1 MKTIYLVR
9 HAKSSWDNPAL
20 PDIVRPLNSRGLAAS
35 DKMGVYLYQQG
46 MIPQQIISSPATRAL
61 HTAINLSAGLK
72 KDPDAIQIDERLYFE
87 GFEALLQ
94 VIKGCPVDIQSIM
107 LVGHEPDI
115 GTLAEQLSG
124 ERIEKFP
131 TCAVYMLTTHV
142 GDWNLLSPDNCK
154 KEVFLLPRK
163 IFS

>member
-9 HAKSSWDNPAL
+9 HAKSSWDNPSL
-20 PDIVRPLNSRGLAAS
+20 PDMVRPLNGRGLAAS

-46 MIPQQIISSPATRAL
+46 MIPQHIISSPATRAL

-72 KDPDAIQIDERLYFE
+72 MNPDAIQIDERLYFE
-87 GFEALLQ
+87 GYDAMLQ
-94 VIKGCPVDIQSIM
+94 VIKGCPVDMHSIM
-107 LVGHEPDI
+107 LVSHEPDI

-131 TCAVYMLTTHV
+131 TCAVYMLTTDA
-142 GDWNLLSPDNCK
+142 GGWNLLSPGSCK
-154 KEVFLLPRK
+154 KEVFLMPRK

>member
-1 MKTIYLVR
+1 MKKIYLVR

-20 PDIVRPLNSRGLAAS
+20 PDIVRPLNSRGLDAS
-35 DKMGVYLYQQG
+35 DKMGVYLYQHG
-46 MIPQQIISSPATRAL
+46 MIPQHIISSPATRAL
-61 HTAINLSAGLK
+61 HAAINLSARLK
-72 KDPDAIQIDERLYFE
+72 KDTDTIQIDERLYFE
-87 GFEALLQ
+87 GFEAMLQ
-94 VIKGCPVDIQSIM
+94 VIKDCPMEIHTVM

-131 TCAVYMLTTHV
+131 TCAVYVLTT
-142 GDWNLLSPDNCK
+142 GLEDWKLLSPGSCK
-154 KEVFLLPRK
+154 KEIFLLPRK